1 MKSPFDTITL
11 RDVARAAGVSTA
23 SASRGLAGESNVSA
37 ELRSRVLAAARRL
50 GYVPNLAAR
59 TLATRRSGLFGMVV
73 GNVADPLMAGIF
85 SPGGGGPGESPSR
98 AWFPP
103 AGVPGRNPPAGPGP
117 RGPGGR

>member
-37 ELRSRVLAAARRL
+37 ELRSRVLAAATRL

-59 TLATRRSGLFGMVV
+59 TLATRRSGLIGMVV
-73 GNVADPLMAGIF
+73 RNVADPLMAG
-85 SPGGGGPGESPSR
+85 GPS
-98 AWFPP
+98 
-103 AGVPGRNPPAGPGP
+103 AGPGGP
-117 RGPGGR
+117 RRIAPRRVAPARPAARLDPTGYRRPAGGA